1 MKSKKAKVQRFER
14 FEELEFEECDF
25 EWSTIVDNGIQKNKN
40 PKIQKKIE
48 GIRLAEMQKDAEGLN
63 NDKGEFKKFKR
74 ERGREGRKRVDK
86 SVKIG
91 FYGRYFRQRG
101 RLFTAP
107 SVSPMLFIFIGHLR
121 AVGVH
126 ERHGRFRDHVTN
138 VLIFRPVYLS
148 TCY

>member
-1 MKSKKAKVQRFER
+1 MKSKKAKIER

-74 ERGREGRKRVDK
+74 KSEGGEKK
-86 SVKIG
+86 G
-91 FYGRYFRQRG
+91 G
-101 RLFTAP
+101 
-107 SVSPMLFIFIGHLR
+107 
-121 AVGVH
+121 
-126 ERHGRFRDHVTN
+126 
-138 VLIFRPVYLS
+138 
-148 TCY
+148 

>member
-1 MKSKKAKVQRFER
+1 M
-14 FEELEFEECDF
+14 
-25 EWSTIVDNGIQKNKN
+25 
-40 PKIQKKIE
+40 QKK
-48 GIRLAEMQKDAEGLN
+48 LAEMQKDAEGLN

-126 ERHGRFRDHVTN
+126 ERHGRFRAHVTN

-148 TCY
+148 TCYQRADYSWHRSSRPRPKIILNTMRKATQRASKHRSSCSKAGIRT